1 MELVASGGAGRGE
14 FVATTE
20 PARHDRDAWRERLRR
35 GA

>member
-1 MELVASGGAGRGE
+1 MRE

-20 PARHDRDAWRERLRR
+20 PARHDRDAWRERLRQ